1 MNELP
6 HFTLP
11 DLEFFN
17 GGEYA
22 LLLPG
27 QGVQKEGMGWDLVR
41 NSPAAWKVFYVAQEA
56 LGGEFY
62 QTLLETMFA
71 GSKEELSDTSITQPA
86 IVLLSYAMHVAF
98 FEAYPDLKSK
108 NPHFTL
114 VIVLVKLQRL
124 R

>member
-62 QTLLETMFA
+62 QTL
-71 GSKEELSDTSITQPA
+71 
-86 IVLLSYAMHVAF
+86 
-98 FEAYPDLKSK
+98 
-108 NPHFTL
+108 
-114 VIVLVKLQRL
+114 
-124 R
+124 